1 MKALRTF
8 RTALVALPV
17 LLAALPARGQN
28 LIVNPNF
35 AGSLTGWTVNFATF
49 DNSLTATADGTGS
62 ALTSWTL
69 PTGANNGIANT
80 MTQCLTG
87 ISPGTRYFFG
97 TKVLIPN
104 QTGTGGGELAIQWY
118 STSSC
123 SGFITNTQTPTA
135 IVPGTTTNVW
145 HSLDANSVAPAG
157 AASVLVIAAVLNN
170 SGEGNTFSMNFDD
183 VYFQTTSPIPPATVP
198 AAGFPALIV
207 LGLALAAA
215 GAVRFSRIS

>member
-1 MKALRTF
+1 MKALRT
-8 RTALVALPV
+8 ALLALPV
-17 LLAALPARGQN
+17 VLASLAARGQN

-35 AGSLTGWTVNFATF
+35 AGSLTGWTASFATF

-62 ALTSWTL
+62 ALASWTL
-69 PTGANNGIANT
+69 PKGANNGIANT

-87 ISPGTRYFFG
+87 VSSGTTYFFG
-97 TKVLIPN
+97 TKVLIPS

-123 SGFITNTQTPTA
+123 TGFITNAQTPTA

-145 HSLDANSVAPAG
+145 HSLDANSIAPVG

-170 SGEGNTFSMNFDD
+170 SGEGNTFSMNFDE
-183 VYFQTTSPIPPATVP
+183 VYFQTTPRVAAIVP
-198 AAGFPALIV
+198 AAGLPALIV

-215 GAVRFSRIS
+215 GVIRFSRIT